1 MSSHLVVPPQRPL
14 SRERLERRKRHLVS
28 EIAGARAAP
37 AAPRSRRPWL
47 VTAAGAATAATAAA
61 VFLGT
66 DSSGDGT
73 ASAATVLRQAAVATR
88 AQPTPPRPGPGEY
101 LYVKS
106 ESAYLS
112 VFPEDMFAVLVPRV
126 REMWVGPE
134 GGRMRET
141 SGEPKFLS
149 ERDRE
154 RWIAAG
160 RPDLSEPVWGG
171 AVEAPPALD
180 LPSDPDALYA
190 RLEAQSEGHPEGVH
204 EEMFTLLGDAL
215 RDTMLRYM
223 TATPAQRAALYEVAA
238 RIPGVELVGRVTDPT
253 GRTGVAVAMSST
265 ADGLR
270 HMLVLNAD
278 TGELLSEEQRVL
290 EENEFGYPAGT
301 LIGYATYVTSAVV
314 DSNRERP
321 RA

>member
-1 MSSHLVVPPQRPL
+1 MNSQQIVPAQRPL
-14 SRERLERRKRHLVS
+14 PRDRMDRRRNHLVA
-28 EIAGARAAP
+28 EIAGSREVLTARRA
-37 AAPRSRRPWL
+37 RSPWL
-47 VTAAGAATAATAAA
+47 VAAAGMATAATAAA

-88 AQPTPPRPGPGEY
+88 AQPAPPRPGPGEY

-126 REMWVGPE
+126 REMWVGAD

-141 SGEPKFLS
+141 SGKPRFLS

-160 RPDLSEPVWGG
+160 RPDLSESVWTG

-180 LPSDPDALYA
+180 LPSDADVLYE
-190 RLEAQSEGHPEGVH
+190 RLEAKSQGHPEGVH

-238 RIPGVELVGRVTDPT
+238 RIPGVELVGRVTDPI
-253 GRTGVAVAMSST
+253 GRTGVAVAMAST
-265 ADGLR
+265 DDGLR
-270 HMLVLNAD
+270 HMLVLDPD
-278 TGELLSEEQRVL
+278 TGELLAEEQRVL
-290 EENEFGYPAGT
+290 EENEFGYAAGT
-301 LIGYATYVTSAVV
+301 LIGYATYLTSAVV
-314 DSNRERP
+314 DSSHERP
-321 RA
+321 RT